1 MSQFSSAYTA
11 CTTEAIATINDT
23 IEYRQVEYP
32 CVLSEETY
40 GNTLG
45 EGGFEP
51 GREMS
56 AMVALDGA
64 PDYTLGARVKITTGE
79 VTRAYRITGIDTDVA
94 SITLRLASPE
104 AR

>member
-1 MSQFSSAYTA
+1 MSQFASAFTA
-11 CTTEAIATINDT
+11 ATAEAIATINDT
-23 IEYRQVEYP
+23 IEYRQVEYS

-56 AMVALDGA
+56 AMVALAGA
-64 PDYTLGARVKITTGE
+64 PAYTLGARVKITSGG
-79 VTRAYRITGIDTDVA
+79 VVRPYRITGIDTDVA
-94 SITLRLASPE
+94 SITLRLASPD

>member
-1 MSQFSSAYTA
+1 MSQFASAFTA
-11 CTTEAIATINDT
+11 ATAEAIATINDT

-51 GREMS
+51 GRCDPR
-56 AMVALDGA
+56 ARRLQHGGRA
-64 PDYTLGARVKITTGE
+64 PR
-79 VTRAYRITGIDTDVA
+79 DV
-94 SITLRLASPE
+94 RK
-104 AR
+104 